1 MTLNSSIFSTNTFQ
15 ISFYR
20 NRSYH
25 TNNNRAFHISEI
37 ICTHRCCW
45 IINFCLYKY
54 ISLYDCKKNIQ
65 NGNTYYDI
73 ILWTLIKIRE
83 NSSVRST
90 MEISYIFICS
100 VSTRWVIIILKIKQ
114 LYFLFNF
121 FERYF
126 LLLVFM
132 LYEPILQLP
141 SIYQE

>member
-15 ISFYR
+15 ISFYG

-37 ICTHRCCW
+37 IRTYRCCW

-54 ISLYDCKKNIQ
+54 ISLHYCKKNIQ
-65 NGNTYYDI
+65 SGNTYYGI
-73 ILWTLIKIRE
+73 ISWTLVKIRE

-121 FERYF
+121 FESSF

-132 LYEPILQLP
+132 LYVPILQLP